1 MIFTL
6 GLFTERFQIDN
17 KFKDLLKNSYDKT
30 SRLFYSFL
38 PKKEIKISLDNKEFQ
53 KIVDIRENSLKQNKL
68 TKDLEKWSNGKI
80 YFNDQAHNIQIRL
93 KGVFADHWSD
103 SEQWSFKVKIKNNS
117 KPLKELYR
125 FALQPPK
132 TTSYL
137 YEWLFMKALEKENL
151 FSLGID
157 FIDLKINENHLGVYA
172 LIGQISDELI
182 RKNEKELSPIIGL
195 TLNYGSKNK

>member
-1 MIFTL
+1 M
-6 GLFTERFQIDN
+6 
-17 KFKDLLKNSYDKT
+17 
-30 SRLFYSFL
+30 
-38 PKKEIKISLDNKEFQ
+38 
-53 KIVDIRENSLKQNKL
+53 
-68 TKDLEKWSNGKI
+68 
-80 YFNDQAHNIQIRL
+80 
-93 KGVFADHWSD
+93 FADHWSD

-157 FIDLKINENHLGVYA
+157 FIDLKINENHQGLSA

-182 RKNEKELSPIIGL
+182 RKNEKELSPIIGFDSEL
-195 TLNYGSKNK
+195 WIQEQITTELFKKELLKKKTELRIHTTE

>member
-1 MIFTL
+1 M
-6 GLFTERFQIDN
+6 
-17 KFKDLLKNSYDKT
+17 
-30 SRLFYSFL
+30 
-38 PKKEIKISLDNKEFQ
+38 
-53 KIVDIRENSLKQNKL
+53 
-68 TKDLEKWSNGKI
+68 
-80 YFNDQAHNIQIRL
+80 
-93 KGVFADHWSD
+93 FADHWSD
-103 SEQWSFKVKIKNNS
+103 SEQWSFKVKIENNS

-182 RKNEKELSPIIGL
+182 RKNEKNYHLLLVL